1 MIGEGEG
8 MGLGRVGAKEEL
20 SAGEKRRKKKET
32 HNTIIRRTD

>member
-1 MIGEGEG
+1 MGKG

-20 SAGEKRRKKKET
+20 IKYRKKRRKKKET

>member
-1 MIGEGEG
+1 MGMG

-20 SAGEKRRKKKET
+20 IKCRKKRRKKKET

>member
-1 MIGEGEG
+1 MGVGMG

-20 SAGEKRRKKKET
+20 SAGEKIRKKRET